1 MNKETIQLDI
11 TGMTCD
17 HCATSIE
24 KLLSKTEGVKE
35 AKVSYPKANCECSF
49 DPSKTSKEEI
59 IKTINGTK
67 NYKAHPRPLPEG
79 GEKIPRYHTA
89 NPLTYG
95 LMKDKSK
102 EMKSSP
108 TQAESIAWQILRNK
122 QTGFKIRRQHIIGD
136 FIVDFVEL
144 KSKTVLEID
153 GKIHDFQKEQDILR
167 TQWLNQQGFEVIRFK
182 NEKVVGDPEGF
193 VAEVKSILSSRSLI
207 SSPLGVGQEY
217 SISSPLERG
226 REEAFDL
233 IIIGGGS
240 AAFSAAIKAESLGL
254 TTLMVNGGLEFGGTC
269 VNVGC
274 VPSKNLIRAGETAY
288 HATHSNFAGIKPK
301 GVDIDF
307 AQVIKDKKKLVATL
321 QEKKY
326 MDVVSDFENLT
337 MLKGWATFKDN
348 KTIEVDGKEF
358 KALKFLIATGASTN
372 IPNIEGLNEID
383 YLTNVSLFDLE
394 EKSESLTIMGAGY
407 IGLEIAMAY
416 NRLGVKV
423 RIIEFT
429 DRVLRTQTPDI
440 SEALENQMQKEGIEV
455 LPNFRAVKFEK
466 QGSDTIIHCKCPDG
480 SFTKIVEKGKVVIAT
495 GTKPNTDTLGLENI
509 GLSLT
514 NSGHIAVNEKM
525 ETNLPN
531 VYAVGDV
538 VNTPAFVYTAAFEG
552 KISVENAFT
561 GAENKADYSSM
572 PWVVFTDPQIAG
584 AGLDEAQAES
594 QNIPFEVS
602 KLELKDVPRA
612 IAANDTR
619 GFIKLIR
626 NTETDKLIGARVV
639 APEGGE
645 LIQQL
650 SMAIKYGLTV
660 KDLADSFYPYLT
672 LGEGIKLA
680 AITFGKDVSKLSCC
694 AS

>member
-24 KLLSKTEGVKE
+24 KLLSKNEGIKE
-35 AKVSYPKANCECSF
+35 AIVSHPKASCECSF
-49 DPSKTSKEEI
+49 DPSKTNKEEI
-59 IKTINGTK
+59 IQAINSTK
-67 NYKAHPRPLPEG
+67 NYRVKYSTSDSG
-79 GEKIPRYHTA
+79 GD
-89 NPLTYG
+89 N
-95 LMKDKSK
+95 
-102 EMKSSP
+102 
-108 TQAESIAWQILRNK
+108 N
-122 QTGFKIRRQHIIGD
+122 RQ
-136 FIVDFVEL
+136 
-144 KSKTVLEID
+144 
-153 GKIHDFQKEQDILR
+153 
-167 TQWLNQQGFEVIRFK
+167 
-182 NEKVVGDPEGF
+182 
-193 VAEVKSILSSRSLI
+193 
-207 SSPLGVGQEY
+207 
-217 SISSPLERG
+217 
-226 REEAFDL
+226 FDL

-254 TTLMVNGGLEFGGTC
+254 TTLMVNGGLDFGGTC

-274 VPSKNLIRAGETAY
+274 VPSKNLIRAAETAY
-288 HATHSNFAGIKPK
+288 HATHSNFIGIKPK

-326 MDVVSDFENLT
+326 IDVVSDFENLK
-337 MLKGWATFKDN
+337 MLEGWAEFKDD
-348 KTIEVDGKEF
+348 KTIVVNGKDEY
-358 KALKFLIATGASTN
+358 KALKFLIATGATTN
-372 IPNIEGLNEID
+372 IPEIDGLNEIS
-383 YLTNVSLFDLE
+383 YLTNASLFDLE
-394 EKSESLTIMGAGY
+394 EKPVSLTIMGAGY

-416 NRLGVKV
+416 NRLGVHV

-440 SEALENQMQKEGIEV
+440 SESLETQMRNEGIEI

-466 QGSDTIIHCKCPDG
+466 NGTDTIIHCKCPDG
-480 SFTKIVEKGKVVIAT
+480 SVTKIVEKGKVVIAT
-495 GTKPNTDTLGLENI
+495 GTKPNTQKLGLHNI
-509 GLSLT
+509 GVNLT
-514 NSGHIAVNEKM
+514 KSGHIAVNEKM
-525 ETNLPN
+525 ESNLPN
-531 VYAVGDV
+531 VYAAGDV
-538 VNTPAFVYTAAFEG
+538 TNTPSFVYTAAFEG
-552 KISVENAFT
+552 KIAIENAFS
-561 GAENKADYSSM
+561 GGENKADYSSL

-584 AGLDEAQAES
+584 AGLDEVQAEA

-650 SMAIKYGLTV
+650 SMAIKYGITV
-660 KDLADSFYPYLT
+660 NDLANSFYPYLT

>member
-1 MNKETIQLDI
+1 MNKETIKLDI

-17 HCATSIE
+17 HCATGIE
-24 KLLSKTEGVKE
+24 KLLSKNEGISE
-35 AKVSYPKANCECSF
+35 ANVSYSNGSCECSF
-49 DPSKTSKEEI
+49 DPNKTSKEQI
-59 IKTINGTK
+59 VNTINETK
-67 NYKAHPRPLPEG
+67 TYKVKAV
-79 GEKIPRYHTA
+79 
-89 NPLTYG
+89 
-95 LMKDKSK
+95 K
-102 EMKSSP
+102 ENSD
-108 TQAESIAWQILRNK
+108 TNRN
-122 QTGFKIRRQHIIGD
+122 H
-136 FIVDFVEL
+136 
-144 KSKTVLEID
+144 
-153 GKIHDFQKEQDILR
+153 
-167 TQWLNQQGFEVIRFK
+167 
-182 NEKVVGDPEGF
+182 
-193 VAEVKSILSSRSLI
+193 
-207 SSPLGVGQEY
+207 
-217 SISSPLERG
+217 
-226 REEAFDL
+226 FDL

-240 AAFSAAIKAESLGL
+240 AAFSAAIKADSLGL
-254 TTLMVNGGLEFGGTC
+254 TTLMVNGGLDFGGTC

-301 GVDIDF
+301 GAEIDF

-337 MLKGWATFKDN
+337 MVTGWAEFKDN
-348 KTIEVDGKEF
+348 KTIVVDGQKEF
-358 KALKFLIATGASTN
+358 TALKFIIATGATTN
-372 IPNIEGLNEID
+372 IPDIEGLNEIGF
-383 YLTNVSLFDLE
+383 LTNVSLFDLE
-394 EKSESLTIMGAGY
+394 EKPESITIMGAGY

-440 SEALENQMQKEGIEV
+440 SEALETQMRKEGIEI

-466 QGSDTIIHCKCPDG
+466 KENETIIHCKCPDG
-480 SFTKIVEKGKVVIAT
+480 SFTQIIEKGKVVVAS
-495 GTKPNTDTLGLENI
+495 GTKPNTQKLGLQNI
-509 GLSLT
+509 GLEIDKT
-514 NSGHIAVNEKM
+514 GHILVNEKM

-531 VYAVGDV
+531 IYAIGDV
-538 VNTPAFVYTAAFEG
+538 TNTPAFVYTAAFEG
-552 KISVENAFT
+552 KIAVENAFT
-561 GAENKADYSSM
+561 GTENKADYSSL
-572 PWVVFTDPQIAG
+572 PWVVFTDPQVAG
-584 AGLDEAQAES
+584 AGLDEAQAEA

-602 KLELKDVPRA
+602 KIELKDVPRA

-626 NTETDKLIGARVV
+626 NTDTDKLIGARIV

-650 SMAIKYGLTV
+650 SMAIKHGITV
-660 KDLADSFYPYLT
+660 KDLAESFYPYLT

-680 AITFGKDVSKLSCC
+680 AITFGKDISKLSCC